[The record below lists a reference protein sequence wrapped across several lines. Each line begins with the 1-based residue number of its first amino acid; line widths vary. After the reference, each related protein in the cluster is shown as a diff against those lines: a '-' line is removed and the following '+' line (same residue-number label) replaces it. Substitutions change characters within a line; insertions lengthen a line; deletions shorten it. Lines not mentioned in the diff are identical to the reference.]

1 MNARIL
7 SQIVVAILLVVGITA
22 IWSRYNARRENVN
35 ALEDA
40 RWRLRYSISF
50 EAEESDTEVRIA
62 LPATSELLTIEAEP
76 RTISPKMD
84 EKVVTLVPSG
94 TRELIARTSELGE
107 YSIGI
112 NFDLRLRETNSGTR
126 AKVQLSPK
134 HRSRYLRD
142 ETDIPAKLT
151 VVKKALENLPSNY
164 KTDEQKLEW
173 IFNFCM
179 RDLKRAASGTTS
191 DSVYGSLVD
200 GRATPL
206 GRTLSFVTLCR
217 AAGYP
222 ARRVIGF
229 ELRQQS
235 EVEPHVWAE
244 VFKGSRWVPF
254 DPENGFA
261 RRIPN
266 HFIPIRVGSSTIVRA
281 PRANELKEK
290 YSLVRM
296 SPSEEALLSD
306 KQRASQILDLT
317 RLPVKMHEVLS
328 LLLLLPFG
336 ALITAFFRNVIGIRT
351 FGTFAPALLAVSF
364 IYADLLTGLIVL
376 VLVFGA
382 GLLSRLFVD
391 RLQLLLVPRLSIL
404 LTTIILFVVTGIS
417 LLDYYKQTTS
427 TNAVLL
433 PLVILTIL
441 IERCYVTVEEDGLG
455 HAIQLVMGT
464 FLVSSCCY
472 LLLRWEDVGEAILIY
487 PEAHLLTLAAFV
499 AIGRY
504 SGYRISEMWRFR
516 DMVDITA

>member
-1 MNARIL
+1 M
-7 SQIVVAILLVVGITA
+7 GIWT
-22 IWSRYNARRENVN
+22 RYNARRASVN

-40 RWRLRYSISF
+40 RWRLRYDISF
-50 EAEESDTEVRIA
+50 KAQDTDTEVRIA
-62 LPATSELLTIEAEP
+62 LPAKSDQLTIEAEP

-84 EKVVTLVPSG
+84 EKEVLLIPSK
-94 TRELIARTSELGE
+94 TRELIARTSELGD
-107 YSIGI
+107 YKIGI
-112 NFDLRLRETNSGTR
+112 SFDLRLRDSTPEKR
-126 AKVQLSPK
+126 EKVQLTPK
-134 HRSRYLRD
+134 YRTRYLRD

-151 VVKKALENLPSNY
+151 VVSKVLENLPANY

-173 IFNFCM
+173 IYNYCM
-179 RDLKRAASGTTS
+179 RDLKRVSPGTTS

-222 ARRVIGF
+222 SRRVIGF
-229 ELRQQS
+229 ELRQQA
-235 EVEPHVWAE
+235 ELKPHVWAE

-261 RRIPN
+261 RRMPSN
-266 HFIPIRVGSSTIVRA
+266 FIPIRIGSNAIVRA
-281 PRANELKEK
+281 PRASELKET
-290 YSLVRM
+290 YTLVRM

-306 KQRASQILDLT
+306 KQRAAQILDLT
-317 RLPVKMHEVLS
+317 RLPVKLHEVLS

-364 IYADLLTGLIVL
+364 IYADLTTGLIVL
-376 VLVFGA
+376 FLVFGA
-382 GLLSRLFVD
+382 GLISRLFVE

-417 LLDYYKQTTS
+417 LLDYYKHAAS

-441 IERCYVTVEEDGLG
+441 IERFYVTIEEDSLG
-455 HAIQLVMGT
+455 QAIQLVFGT
-464 FLVSSCCY
+464 FIVSTCCY

-516 DMVDITA
+516 DMVDIAS